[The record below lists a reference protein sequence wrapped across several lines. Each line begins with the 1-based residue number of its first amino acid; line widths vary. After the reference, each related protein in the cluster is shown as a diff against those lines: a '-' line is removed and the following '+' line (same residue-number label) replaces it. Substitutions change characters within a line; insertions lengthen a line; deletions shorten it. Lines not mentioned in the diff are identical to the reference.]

1 MDKKPSG
8 FPNTFIRP
16 SSFAG
21 FTLWL
26 TANSSLVLT
35 ALAPR
40 VTMRRTCLYLAG
52 RLLTDKTAMLTS
64 NLSGVCFLLW
74 KWNIMR
80 FRRNDADSTCG
91 CFLSGWSY
99 QLYYHLWCNPLPCVA
114 ALLNFSLDS
123 QWLPCFQKMKRKK
136 QYFAPT
142 RPPWEAIMFGENH
155 PIGTM
160 IGTMVLP
167 SQLSKPNNLGP
178 TSKTSSV
185 TRPPEIVTWCRDTG

>member
-1 MDKKPSG
+1 MYAIVVRIYITWVHMCIWISTHVWYVYVYVCIYRVCMCFYETSR

-40 VTMRRTCLYLAG
+40 VTMSRTCLYLAG

-80 FRRNDADSTCG
+80 FRRNNADSTSG

-99 QLYYHLWCNPLPCVA
+99 QQVYYLLCLIPLPC
-114 ALLNFSLDS
+114 
-123 QWLPCFQKMKRKK
+123 
-136 QYFAPT
+136 
-142 RPPWEAIMFGENH
+142 
-155 PIGTM
+155 
-160 IGTMVLP
+160 
-167 SQLSKPNNLGP
+167 
-178 TSKTSSV
+178 
-185 TRPPEIVTWCRDTG
+185 